1 MTKTYKK
8 HRQLRLN
15 EINYY
20 WLGEFDYL
28 EDYPTCFICGKDKHL
43 EICHLTPKEL
53 GGSDECD
60 NLVLLCK
67 RCHSKA
73 PNIKYKEVMIKY
85 IHETVREYNLLFHMK
100 NSEVKEI
107 IEYVLIINE
116 RLDNISDKYTLTNE
130 DFINFVSK
138 QFIENTTFVG
148 GHHDANDT
156 TKVEFFKYLSKDIHL
171 EYKFLKWLN
180 DL

>member
-28 EDYPTCFICGKDKHL
+28 EDYPTCFICGKDKRL

-73 PNIKYKEVMIKY
+73 PNIKYKEIMISY
-85 IHETVREYNLLFHMK
+85 IHETKKEYNLLFHMK
-100 NSEVKEI
+100 HSQSKEI
-107 IEYVLIINE
+107 LDNAIIIRE
-116 RLDNISDKYTLTNE
+116 RLDNISNKYTLSNE
-130 DFINFVSK
+130 NFIKFVCDQLS
-138 QFIENTTFVG
+138 ENTTVVE
-148 GHHDANDT
+148 GHYDANDT
-156 TKVEFFKYLSKDIHL
+156 TKVEYFKYLSKDIHL